1 MFGWDFMLYAEK
13 RVCDKNSTLGSVLPL
28 AMLNLLFLSKFR
40 VLCCQEFIPSL
51 SSSSLQVWWVQCV
64 GVGAWN
70 DWKKRPRENWDN
82 IISLISLQ
90 FCIFDLW
97 INVFFSDSG
106 VERKVVDKKCWRKS
120 GPELISRLRR
130 KQEATLLRRRL
141 LPSQSRMRHK
151 IWNIFHPGCFPTE
164 SFLDSVCEWF
174 PSVFLL

>member
-1 MFGWDFMLYAEK
+1 MCASVYVLERIQRRENYFKSIILIQVSCALLSRIYPLIVIIVITGLMGA
-13 RVCDKNSTLGSVLPL
+13 VCGCGC
-28 AMLNLLFLSKFR
+28 AR
-40 VLCCQEFIPSL
+40 
-51 SSSSLQVWWVQCV
+51 
-64 GVGAWN
+64 N
-70 DWKKRPRENWDN
+70 DWKKKPRENWDN

-97 INVFFSDSG
+97 INMFFSDSG